1 MAWRRLAS
9 YGIRATS
16 YGTHRWLTKNPCA
29 ARHELVRLG
38 GGTALDC
45 GIEAL
50 PEPTRQRY
58 ERHGLVFR
66 TSALTD
72 AEISTVRSALSLIAA
87 IPSLGTTVAAYLH
100 TIHVLHA
107 PGADYDISH
116 SDPEVPFSIFV
127 SIPVSRKMG
136 TIRLAESILHECMH
150 LQLTMVESVETLV
163 RAGEPPMFS
172 PWRQTLRPL
181 GGVLHG
187 LYVCAAIEAFFRT
200 VGDRGSLSRYEK
212 TFLTKRRREIARE
225 VMQVSALE
233 TEEGLTATGRLLAT
247 RLLAMFRR

>member
-1 MAWRRLAS
+1 
-9 YGIRATS
+9 
-16 YGTHRWLTKNPCA
+16 
-29 ARHELVRLG
+29 
-38 GGTALDC
+38 
-45 GIEAL
+45 
-50 PEPTRQRY
+50 
-58 ERHGLVFR
+58 
-66 TSALTD
+66 
-72 AEISTVRSALSLIAA
+72 
-87 IPSLGTTVAAYLH
+87 
-100 TIHVLHA
+100 
-107 PGADYDISH
+107 
-116 SDPEVPFSIFV
+116 
-127 SIPVSRKMG
+127 
-136 TIRLAESILHECMH
+136 
-150 LQLTMVESVETLV
+150 
-163 RAGEPPMFS
+163 MFS